1 MTGWGATCRGGLDA
15 NSGARFYRTVQG
27 GVRIRIR
34 AEGCEG
40 AWSSKKNNGT
50 HFEAQK
56 LACPRMQ
63 HNSRPMHRLRSP
75 ETIGQWALVLGL
87 LLVVGPLGQS
97 PCSWAAASAPAAPD
111 AIMTSITPGVQWTC
125 SEAAPATMA
134 RAVSLEHPAP
144 SSGPLFGNGSVRP
157 QEPNRWAD
165 ASDRGEHRLRVS
177 PVLRTLRPV
186 VLQI

>member
-1 MTGWGATCRGGLDA
+1 MRTPVLDSTGPHRVGFEST
-15 NSGARFYRTVQG
+15 
-27 GVRIRIR
+27 IR
-34 AEGCEG
+34 AEGGEG
-40 AWSSKKNNGT
+40 AWSSTKNNGT

-56 LACPRMQ
+56 LGCLRMQ

-97 PCSWAAASAPAAPD
+97 PCSRAAAPAPTSLD
-111 AIMTSITPGVQWTC
+111 AIMTSVTPGVQWTC
-125 SEAAPATMA
+125 SEAAPATMV

-144 SSGPLFGNGSVRP
+144 SSGPLFGNGSVRS
-157 QEPNRWAD
+157 QEPNRWTE